1 MKEAILAVV
10 LVAVVAGAAL
20 VALPT
25 TAADESAAALG
36 QIVRG
41 GDGVAAQQSGC
52 TRITNRFCV
61 ISTRNN
67 CRACL

>member
-1 MKEAILAVV
+1 MRRVTLAVV
-10 LVAVVAGAAL
+10 LVAVVAGAGL
-20 VALPT
+20 LALPT
-25 TAADESAAALG
+25 TATVDPAAALG

-52 TRITNRFCV
+52 TRITNRFCT

>member
-1 MKEAILAVV
+1 MKKLTLAVA
-10 LVAVVAGAAL
+10 LVAVVAGAVL
-20 VALPT
+20 LALPT
-25 TAADESAAALG
+25 TATVDSAAALG
-36 QIVRG
+36 QVVRG

-61 ISTRNN
+61 QSTRNN